1 MVIHSCFNY
10 GLACDLYLYA
20 KTTQGHAALIM
31 AQLIKYFEVAIKY
44 QASDIHIA
52 PDEPVLIRRFG
63 TLIKIKAPV
72 ISSDETKTLIFELLT
87 PTQQKKLISDLQ
99 LDFVININGL
109 GRFRGSAMLH
119 SSGLSAIFRNIP
131 LDIPSFTD
139 LGLPHVVEKA
149 LDNHQ
154 GMILVTGGTGHGKST
169 TLAAMVNYI
178 NTNRAHHIL
187 TVEDPIEFVHP
198 LKKSVVNQRQL
209 NESTLSYNNALK
221 GALRQDPDVIMIGE
235 MRDLDTISLAISAAE
250 TGHLVL
256 ATLATSSAPKT
267 IDRIIDSY
275 PSAEQNQIRTM
286 LSESLKA
293 VITQRLVVR
302 QDGTGRAL
310 ALEILLG
317 SLPIANLIRDNKV
330 FQIPSLM
337 QMGKTS
343 GMKIMDDSLVELFKQ
358 DIISAKEALANANDR
373 KRVTLQLGQEQQQP
387 STQPQPDQTK

>member
-1 MVIHSCFNY
+1 M
-10 GLACDLYLYA
+10 
-20 KTTQGHAALIM
+20 T
-31 AQLIKYFEVAIKY
+31 QLIKYFELAIKY

-52 PDEPVLIRRFG
+52 PNEPVLVRRFG
-63 TLIKIKAPV
+63 TLIKVKAPAA
-72 ISSDETKTLIFELLT
+72 SPEETKNLIFELLS
-87 PTQQKKLISDLQ
+87 PHQQKKLLADLQ
-99 LDFVININGL
+99 LDFVVNIKEL

-119 SSGLSAIFRNIP
+119 NSGLSAVFRNIP
-131 LDIPSFTD
+131 LEIPTFTQ
-139 LGLPHVVEKA
+139 LGLPPIIEKV

-169 TLAAMVNYI
+169 TLAAMVDYI

-198 LKKSVVNQRQL
+198 LKKGVVNQRQL
-209 NESTLSYNNALK
+209 NESTLSYGNALR

-235 MRDLDTISLAISAAE
+235 LRDLDTISLAISAAE

-256 ATLATSSAPKT
+256 GTLATSSAPKT

-275 PSAEQNQIRTM
+275 PSAEQNQIRAM

-302 QDGTGRAL
+302 QDNKGRAL

-317 SLPIANLIRDNKV
+317 SLPVTNLIRDNKV

-337 QMGKTS
+337 QMGKAS
-343 GMKIMDDSLVELFKQ
+343 GMKLMDDSLVKLFRQ
-358 DIISAKEALANANDR
+358 DIISATEALANANDR
-373 KRVTLQLGQEQQQP
+373 KRVTLQLNHEQQTSPQSQP
-387 STQPQPDQTK
+387 VSAQ